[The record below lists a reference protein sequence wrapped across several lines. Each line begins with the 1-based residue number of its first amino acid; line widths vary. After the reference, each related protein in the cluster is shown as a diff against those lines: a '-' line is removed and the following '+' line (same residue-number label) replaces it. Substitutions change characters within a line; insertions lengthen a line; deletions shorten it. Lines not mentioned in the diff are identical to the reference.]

1 MTTETQTAKMIYAD
15 ANVARM
21 ILGKMKKSHPER
33 QYTVMK
39 VTTGWQVCGVTV
51 CPTGMPAKKPLAWSG
66 AIPAPEGKLYGNA
79 SAGDVCVELAFP
91 YLKNSKRFWYFEL
104 NGERWL
110 HKNNCVSAEVVDGQ
124 LKLKLPVKIA
134 QKHGLVS

>member
-15 ANVARM
+15 ANVARK

-51 CPTGMPAKKPLAWSG
+51 CPSGMPAKKPLAWG
-66 AIPAPEGKLYGNA
+66 VAIPAPEGQVYGTWT
-79 SAGDVCVELAFP
+79 GDVVVELEFP

-110 HKNNCVSAEVVDGQ
+110 HKNNCVSAEVADGM
-124 LKLKLPVKIA
+124 LKLKVPAKIA
-134 QKHGLVS
+134 KKHGLVC

>member
-39 VTTGWQVCGVTV
+39 VTTGWQVCGVTQ
-51 CPTGMPAKKPLAWSG
+51 CPSAMHPKKPLA
-66 AIPAPEGKLYGNA
+66 
-79 SAGDVCVELAFP
+79 
-91 YLKNSKRFWYFEL
+91 
-104 NGERWL
+104 
-110 HKNNCVSAEVVDGQ
+110 
-124 LKLKLPVKIA
+124 
-134 QKHGLVS
+134 